1 MRGRYAFLR
10 SSRWVGIAALVLA
23 VSVACVFLGRWQL
36 SRYEAKAD
44 QAELVTSN
52 YDAPPV
58 AAIELL
64 PTPQSALAH
73 RDTWRSVELHGEYLT
88 PALLLPQRPIEG
100 SAADHVI
107 GLFAADTTAGTW
119 LFVVDRGWYP
129 TDSFTDHTTQTE
141 LPEGEVS
148 LTVRLRGAEPASDRD
163 LGPGRLH
170 ALNPEQVLAELT
182 ALDEAGTDLAEA
194 EVVTGAYGT
203 LATEVPST
211 AEPPAPLPRPST
223 DLGNHLSYAFQWW
236 VFAAGAWVGFVVLA
250 RREAAGLGAAVA
262 DTAAGGST
270 TGTGP
275 APATRPRRR
284 RSFADEAEEDALIDA
299 QLAEQQSESRPLG
312 VHSVADRPCGDKDH
326 THSEVP
332 GATQDRRAQD
342 AGQASE
348 TSSR

>member
-1 MRGRYAFLR
+1 MRGRYSFLR
-10 SSRWVGIAALVLA
+10 STRWVGIAALVLA

-36 SRYEAKAD
+36 SRYETKAD
-44 QAELVTSN
+44 QADLVTSN

-58 AAIELL
+58 AATELL

-73 RDTWRSVELHGEYLT
+73 GDTWRSVELHGEYLT

-107 GLFAADTTAGTW
+107 GVFAADTAAGTW

-129 TDSFTDHTTQTE
+129 TDSFTDHTAQTE
-141 LPEGEVS
+141 LPQGEVS
-148 LTVRLRGAEPASDRD
+148 LTVRLRSAEPASDRD

-170 ALNPEQVLAELT
+170 ALNPEQVRAELA
-182 ALDEAGTDLAEA
+182 ALDEAGTDLDQA

-211 AEPPAPLPRPST
+211 SEPPAPLPRPST

-236 VFAAGAWVGFVVLA
+236 VFGAGAWVGFVVLA
-250 RREAAGLGAAVA
+250 RREAAGLGAAGA
-262 DTAAGGST
+262 GEPTSAA
-270 TGTGP
+270 TGRP
-275 APATRPRRR
+275 AAARPRRR
-284 RSFADEAEEDALIDA
+284 VAFADDAEEDALIDA
-299 QLAEQQSESRPLG
+299 QLAARQPGSTPAG
-312 VHSVADRPCGDKDH
+312 VVSVADRPGGDRNH
-326 THSEVP
+326 TH
-332 GATQDRRAQD
+332 
-342 AGQASE
+342 GQAQSGPQASD

>member
-1 MRGRYAFLR
+1 MTGRYAFLR
-10 SSRWVGIAALVLA
+10 STRWFGIAALVLA
-23 VSVACVFLGRWQL
+23 VSVTCVLLGRWQL
-36 SRYEAKAD
+36 SRYETKAD
-44 QAELVTSN
+44 QADLVTNN

-58 AAIELL
+58 LATELL
-64 PTPQSALAH
+64 PTPESALAH
-73 RDTWRSVELHGEYLT
+73 RDTWRSVELHGEYLS

-107 GLFAADTTAGTW
+107 GVFAADTAAGTW

-129 TDSFTDHTTQTE
+129 TDSFTDHSAQTE

-148 LTVRLRGAEPASDRD
+148 LTVRLRDAEPASDRD

-170 ALNPEQVLAELT
+170 ALNPEQVLAEHA
-182 ALDEAGTDLAEA
+182 ALGEADADLDDAEA
-194 EVVTGAYGT
+194 VTGAYGT

-236 VFAAGAWVGFVVLA
+236 VFGAGAWVGFVVLA
-250 RREAAGLGAAVA
+250 RREAAGLGAAG
-262 DTAAGGST
+262 AGAPASGPA

-275 APATRPRRR
+275 APAARSRRR
-284 RSFADEAEEDALIDA
+284 RSFADEDAEDALIDA
-299 QLAEQQSESRPLG
+299 QLAGRQPEAP
-312 VHSVADRPCGDKDH
+312 
-326 THSEVP
+326 
-332 GATQDRRAQD
+332 
-342 AGQASE
+342 QARD